1 MMTSRTVD
9 WSDGRLLE
17 NAVSSASVV
26 ALHLVIAR
34 SVPSMRVA
42 ISDCEIHS
50 SAWQSG
56 IFSNSPFM
64 PLLSFPRAK
73 IHSYL
78 LFHENC
84 VMIFSNIVRDH

>member
-9 WSDGRLLE
+9 WADGRLLE

-34 SVPSMRVA
+34 SIPSMRAA
-42 ISDCEIHS
+42 ISDCEIQT

-56 IFSNSPFM
+56 IFSNSPFI
-64 PLLSFPRAK
+64 PLLSFPRAM

-78 LFHENC
+78 LLHQNS